1 MAMRHRLLPVLPGRI
16 DPQWSGPSLTMV
28 FAEETSREST
38 GRGKRRPQLAKESRV
53 LGLSGLSHRRRRKR
67 IPGKRVGSHVR
78 FAEREPRVSRTQVAG
93 IATLSQLS
101 IAEVV
106 AKGFLNVG
114 IVVTE
119 PPTLR
124 VVAGSAAPG
133 QRTIALPA
141 APGI

>member
-1 MAMRHRLLPVLPGRI
+1 
-16 DPQWSGPSLTMV
+16 MV

-38 GRGKRRPQLAKESRV
+38 GRGKRRPQLAKESQA

-67 IPGKRVGSHVR
+67 IPGKRVGSQYIPEKRVGLHVR
-78 FAEREPRVSRTQVAG
+78 FVEREPRVSRTQVAG

-124 VVAGSAAPG
+124 VVAGSAAPD
-133 QRTIALPA
+133 QRTIALCA

>member
-1 MAMRHRLLPVLPGRI
+1 
-16 DPQWSGPSLTMV
+16 MV

-38 GRGKRRPQLAKESRV
+38 GRGKRRPQLAKESRA

-67 IPGKRVGSHVR
+67 IPGKRVGSQYIPGKRVGSHVR

-106 AKGFLNVG
+106 AKGFPNVG

-119 PPTLR
+119 PPILR
-124 VVAGSAAPG
+124 VVAGSAAPD
-133 QRTIALPA
+133 QRTIALCA